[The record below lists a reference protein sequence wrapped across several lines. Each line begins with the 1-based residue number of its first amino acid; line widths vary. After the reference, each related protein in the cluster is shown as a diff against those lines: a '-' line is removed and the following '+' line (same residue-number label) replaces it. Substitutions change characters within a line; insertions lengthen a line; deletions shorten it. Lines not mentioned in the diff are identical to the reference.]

1 MQTMLMA
8 KKLKDWTRVAVTVVL
23 VSALAAC
30 GGGGGG
36 DSGSSGSS
44 SGSTGGSTGGSSGG
58 TSTSGLPASPTQ
70 QPIAAT
76 AANTVAI
83 SVGRGVTGVINIPTI
98 SVTVC
103 VPNTTTCQTINN
115 IQVDTGSFGLRIA
128 NAALNSTMQG
138 ALPVSSISGGSPL
151 GECATFA
158 DGYTWGSV
166 RTATVTIGGETTT
179 AAVPVQIIGDTA
191 AGTTAP
197 TGCGSGAAE
206 NTPSDLGANGI
217 IGIGTAL
224 YDCGST
230 CANASTAATYS
241 NYFSCPGGTSCTR
254 ATVPLASQV
263 ANPVA
268 KFPVDNNGVI
278 VQMPPISNNGQASA
292 TGTLVFGIGTQSNNG
307 LGSAQVLTTDAYGDL
322 TGSVFNGSTTTAF
335 LDSGS
340 NGYFFNDSSLTL
352 CGSSFPGFYCPSSA
366 QTRSITLVGANAA
379 QATASIGIL
388 SASTLF
394 NSGTNYAFND
404 LAGQLGGLAAF
415 DLGLPFFYGRH
426 VYHGFDLKSNG
437 GTQAPFVAYA
447 S

>member
-1 MQTMLMA
+1 MQTMLIA
-8 KKLKDWTRVAVTVVL
+8 KKLKDWTQVAVTVVL

-30 GGGGGG
+30 GG
-36 DSGSSGSS
+36 DSGGSS
-44 SGSTGGSTGGSSGG
+44 STSGSTGGSSNG

-76 AANTVAI
+76 ASNTVAI

-128 NAALNSTMQG
+128 NAALNSTMQNG
-138 ALPVSSISGGSPL
+138 LQASTIAGNQLA
-151 GECATFA
+151 ECATFA
-158 DGYTWGSV
+158 DGYTWGTV

-179 AAVPVQIIGDTA
+179 AAVPVQIIGDKDA
-191 AGTTAP
+191 STTPAS
-197 TGCGSGAAE
+197 GCGSGSAE

-415 DLGLPFFYGRH
+415 DMGLPFFYGRH
-426 VYHGFDLKSNG
+426 VYHGFDLRPNG